1 MHKRSSFKLLT
12 NNLAVNIKNEII
24 NRFNSDLKLSAIISR
39 KNKKNVNYSFTY
51 KKSATALRARAQG
64 RCARYTGKLLTQKI
78 IIIQNFFTSF
88 YIIFFL
94 FYITSITSN
103 FHYQFLFSYQI
114 RTLCFIHFLL
124 YFCRDEENIEFP
136 HIL

>member
-78 IIIQNFFTSF
+78 IIYIKKIYYNTKFFYIFLYNFFFILYHIYHFQLSLPIPLLLPNKDIMFHSF
-88 YIIFFL
+88 SIIFL
-94 FYITSITSN
+94 S
-103 FHYQFLFSYQI
+103 
-114 RTLCFIHFLL
+114 
-124 YFCRDEENIEFP
+124 
-136 HIL
+136 

>member
-78 IIIQNFFTSF
+78 IIYIKKIYYNTKFFYIFLYNFF
-88 YIIFFL
+88 
-94 FYITSITSN
+94 
-103 FHYQFLFSYQI
+103 
-114 RTLCFIHFLL
+114 FILYHIYHF
-124 YFCRDEENIEFP
+124 
-136 HIL
+136 